1 MKLLQERPTEREI
14 RKKAES
20 YIRKHSMVFNP
31 VIAGLVS
38 IPFEEIKNAHP
49 FDLVV
54 WDMVMRDKIEFE
66 ENRVI
71 RAELVERRK

>member
-1 MKLLQERPTEREI
+1 MRLSQERPTEREI
-14 RKKAES
+14 RKKAEDH
-20 YIRKHSMVFNP
+20 IRKYSMVFNP
-31 VIAGLVS
+31 VIAGMVA
-38 IPFEEIKNAHP
+38 IPYEEIKNAHP

-54 WDMVMRDKIEFE
+54 WDIVMRDKIEFE